1 MKQYPD
7 LDLFEAYQ
15 KSQKAAPFHQDF
27 PDRTKRHTL
36 GLMNMAIN
44 LCEDWGHA
52 VDIGGGNGHYL
63 AGLARKFKRAT
74 LVEVSTFP
82 EHTTLGKEVPNL
94 TVRQV
99 PIESYH
105 SSDKADF
112 ILLADVFEHIPD
124 IRAFVGILSALQNT
138 GGVVYIMTPNPL
150 YCGPAP
156 ESGTYHTRH
165 AYGHIKHYT
174 VAEINDLMASG
185 GYRLELLRYEEAP
198 FRQLIKRLILGVIR
212 RDTAFASFIP
222 YRYLRYLTIWPLLSL
237 VTTLAAKLV
246 YRSEQ
251 HHQHNPD
258 VTMTHSLVFKKV

>member
-15 KSQKAAPFHQDF
+15 KSQRAAPYHRNF

-36 GLMNMAIN
+36 RLMNMAIN

-52 VDIGGGNGHYL
+52 IDIGGGNGHYL
-63 AGLARKFKRAT
+63 AGLARKFKRTT
-74 LVEVSTFP
+74 LVEVSAHP
-82 EHTTLGKEVPNL
+82 EHATLTKDVPNL
-94 TVRQV
+94 TVTQT
-99 PIESYH
+99 PIESYRTN
-105 SSDKADF
+105 DKADF

-124 IRAFVGILSALQNT
+124 IRSFVNILSNLQNT

-174 VAEINDLMASG
+174 VAEITDLMSAG

-198 FRQLIKRLILGVIR
+198 FRQLVKRLLSGLIR
-212 RDTAFASFIP
+212 RDTALAHFFP
-222 YRYLRYLTIWPLLSL
+222 YRYLRHLTTWPLFSL
-237 VTTLAAKLV
+237 VSALADKLV
-246 YRSEQ
+246 YRNEQ
-251 HHQHNPD
+251 LHQHNPD
-258 VTMTHSLVFKKV
+258 VTMTHSLVFKKK